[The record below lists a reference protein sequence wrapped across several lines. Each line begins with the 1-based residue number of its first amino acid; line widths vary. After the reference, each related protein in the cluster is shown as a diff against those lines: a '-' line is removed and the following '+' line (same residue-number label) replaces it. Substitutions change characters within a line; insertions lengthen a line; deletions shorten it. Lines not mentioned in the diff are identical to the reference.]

1 VEWIK
6 AEALNES
13 VYVNGVPATTAQL
26 VAKFEETYGLDLR
39 DFNKLLYAADARKKD
54 ATPYL
59 TKLMNAFKGRKE
71 MLRK

>member
-1 VEWIK
+1 
-6 AEALNES
+6 
-13 VYVNGVPATTAQL
+13 VYVDGVPATTAQL
-26 VAKFEETYGLDLR
+26 VAQFEETYGVDLR

-59 TKLMNAFKGRKE
+59 TKLINAFKGRKV